1 MIMKNLSITHEVKKK
16 LLPSHVHSLCISVE
30 AYYHRYR
37 ERLHQLY
44 NASVPTETRICK
56 REAFVMSLG
65 AKKIGQGKNRSVKN

>member
-1 MIMKNLSITHEVKKK
+1 MIMKNLSITHKVKKK

-44 NASVPTETRICK
+44 NASVPTETGIGK
-56 REAFVMSLG
+56 EKHSFDSLSHLVH
-65 AKKIGQGKNRSVKN
+65 RR

>member
-1 MIMKNLSITHEVKKK
+1 MKNLSITHKVKKK

-44 NASVPTETRICK
+44 NASVPTETGIGK
-56 REAFVMSLG
+56 EKHSFDSLSHLVH
-65 AKKIGQGKNRSVKN
+65 RR

>member
-1 MIMKNLSITHEVKKK
+1 MIMKNLSITHKVKKK

-44 NASVPTETRICK
+44 NASVPTETGICK
-56 REAFVMSLG
+56 
-65 AKKIGQGKNRSVKN
+65 